1 MQKIMKK
8 FIVLIMTMMVTF
20 LAQAQAPAQN
30 AEVKLTEMKGL
41 QQKAYV
47 YREMGMGDLTL
58 ETGHL
63 NGFTPFYLVYPD
75 KKVDESQALDL
86 IKELGIDQQLKQFG
100 ISFGVVN
107 PVGDT
112 YNNDVDLKAFQT
124 MVDSL
129 RTFAN
134 LKIIGIGNG
143 ATFVNQVIAN
153 NADEVAGIVSI
164 NGKAGKAVANAA
176 PVPAFIVGKN
186 AANIA
191 KAYIATNKAKLT
203 AKEKQMQ
210 IYANADEPL
219 LRVVVSNTTTQTLGE
234 IFKDAWETLLNKNYR
249 FNNYRHTWYE
259 GQKHGQYGTY
269 ELEPFLNLDELKV
282 KRNIVVNE
290 DRFGQTKTLWYEY
303 IPEGVMSAEK
313 GSVPLVLLL
322 HGNNNDP
329 RTQADTSGWIQLAA
343 KEKIFVAEL
352 EWQGKPG
359 YAAMGHDGIETTVMQ
374 LVQKYPQI
382 DPSRIYTEG
391 LSAGAMTSSALG
403 VKKSHLFAAI
413 GAMSGGLFPGG
424 GVFGGDAIYNEAVQK
439 RGFVETAYVG
449 VFGTDDAV
457 IRYPKANDWKGNSV
471 INAWKVYETMNGMD
485 VVEDYDFSK
494 NEAFGQA
501 VQNPTTIKTNKGDGI
516 TMEIGYLNKGNVPLM
531 KLVAV
536 MHYGHWNFQPAAQV
550 MWDHFKH
557 FSRDVK
563 TKKLIYHP

>member
-1 MQKIMKK
+1 MKK

-58 ETGHL
+58 ETGLL

-153 NADEVAGIVSI
+153 NAGEVAGIVSI

-329 RTQADTSGWIQLAA
+329 RTQADTSGWIQVAA

>member
-1 MQKIMKK
+1 MKK

-153 NADEVAGIVSI
+153 NAGEVAGIVSI

-176 PVPAFIVGKN
+176 PVSAFIVGKN

-329 RTQADTSGWIQLAA
+329 RTQADTSGWIQVAA

>member
-1 MQKIMKK
+1 MKK

-20 LAQAQAPAQN
+20 MAQAQTSAQN
-30 AEVKLTEMKGL
+30 GEVKLTEVKGL

-47 YREMGMGDLTL
+47 YRSMGMGDLTV

-75 KKVDESQALDL
+75 KKVNEAQAMDL
-86 IKELGIDQQLKQFG
+86 IKELGIDQQLNQFG

-112 YNNDVDLKAFQT
+112 YNNEVDFKAFQT

-143 ATFVNQVIAN
+143 ATFVNQTIAN
-153 NADEVAGIVSI
+153 NAGEVAGIVSI
-164 NGKAGKAVANAA
+164 NGKPGKAVANAA
-176 PVPAFIVGKN
+176 PVPAFVVGKN

-191 KAYIATNKAKLT
+191 KSYIATNKAKLT

-210 IYANADEPL
+210 IYTNADEPL

-234 IFKDAWETLLNKNYR
+234 IFQDAWETLLKKNYR
-249 FNNYRHTWYE
+249 FNNFRHTWYE
-259 GQKHGQYGTY
+259 GQKHGQYGVY

-290 DRFGQTKTLWYEY
+290 DRFGQSKTLWYEY

-359 YAAMGHDGIETTVMQ
+359 YAAMGHDGIETTVMT

-403 VKKSHLFAAI
+403 IKKSHLFAAI

-471 INAWKVYETMNGMD
+471 INAWQVYETMNGMD
-485 VVEDYDFSK
+485 VVEDYDFGK
-494 NEAFGQA
+494 NEAFGQT

-536 MHYGHWNFQPAAQV
+536 MHYGHWNFQPAAEQ
-550 MWDHFKH
+550 MWEHFKH
-557 FSRDVK
+557 FSRDIK
-563 TKKLIYHP
+563 TKKLVYHP

>member
-1 MQKIMKK
+1 MKK

-20 LAQAQAPAQN
+20 MAQAQTSAQN
-30 AEVKLTEMKGL
+30 GEVKLTEVKGL

-47 YREMGMGDLTL
+47 YRSMGMGDLTV

-75 KKVDESQALDL
+75 KKVNEVQAMDL
-86 IKELGIDQQLKQFG
+86 IKELGIDQQLNQFG

-112 YNNDVDLKAFQT
+112 YNNEVDFRAFQT

-143 ATFVNQVIAN
+143 ATFVNQTIAN
-153 NADEVAGIVSI
+153 NAGEVAGIVSI
-164 NGKAGKAVANAA
+164 NGKPGKAVANAA
-176 PVPAFIVGKN
+176 PVPAFVVGKN

-191 KAYIATNKAKLT
+191 KSYIATNKAKLT

-210 IYANADEPL
+210 IYTNADEPL

-234 IFKDAWETLLNKNYR
+234 IFQDAWETLLKKNYR
-249 FNNYRHTWYE
+249 FNNFRHTWYE
-259 GQKHGQYGTY
+259 GQKHGQYGVY

-290 DRFGQTKTLWYEY
+290 DRFGQSKTLWYEY

-359 YAAMGHDGIETTVMQ
+359 YAAMGHDGIETTVMT

-403 VKKSHLFAAI
+403 IKKSHLFAAI

-471 INAWKVYETMNGMD
+471 INAWQVYETMNGMD
-485 VVEDYDFSK
+485 VVEDYDFGK
-494 NEAFGQA
+494 NEAFGQT

-536 MHYGHWNFQPAAQV
+536 MHYGHWNFQPAAEQ
-550 MWDHFKH
+550 MWEHFKH
-557 FSRDVK
+557 FSRDIK